1 MSKQSDGKNR
11 RGKKISGKNP
21 GHLAP
26 TQEQEIIDQMNQGL
40 GEQVPFQ
47 VMPEPSYLDRTKPD
61 RDRFQQRIKP
71 MINKDHIKD
80 LLRRGGNF
88 FGGLTADG
96 TMGML
101 RAGGD
106 CALPNILQGV
116 RISGTAGSFNQVPA
130 NGVTL
135 HVPMASLP
143 IGIGEPRWRPGRDKP
158 GSGGGGPDASDDPSD
173 LVFVDISWEELAEML
188 ALLFDLP
195 FLDPKEADK
204 IMTYRL
210 RIKGIKKTGPQARL
224 DKEATYKARLERFR
238 AIYNARPEEFPGL
251 LIDDIPTVEQFP
263 YDSADQ
269 RFKRIEE
276 QWDPDSKAVVF
287 FEFDTSGSMGGE
299 PMAIARFYFLLNL
312 IWLRARYGEVEVV
325 LIPHNATAFR
335 VTTEQEF
342 FTIDAGG
349 GTVFSPAHELAME
362 IRLREYPSS
371 SHNAYAFHATDGY
384 NFEPPA
390 QLAEVIDRMLS
401 PSGGNFNFFGY
412 LEIDPY
418 GWDSGS
424 STWGMQAIEQLSS
437 DGRDRTGS
445 ARVHS
450 IDDVPEAMRQIVAK
464 DQTPAES

>member
-21 GHLAP
+21 GRLQP
-26 TQEQEIIDQMNQGL
+26 TREQEIIDQMNEGL
-40 GEQVPFQ
+40 GAQVPFQ

-71 MINKDHIKD
+71 HITKDHIKD
-80 LLRRGGNF
+80 LLRRGGDF
-88 FGGLTADG
+88 FQGLTTDG
-96 TMGML
+96 TIAFN
-101 RAGGD
+101 RVGGD
-106 CALPNILQGV
+106 DALPTLLQGV
-116 RISGTAGSFNQVPA
+116 RIAGNSLPMNWVPES
-130 NGVTL
+130 GVTL
-135 HVPMASLP
+135 AVPMASLP

-158 GSGGGGPDASDDPSD
+158 GAGGGGPDASDDPSD
-173 LVFVDISWEELAEML
+173 LVFLDVSWEELAEML

-204 IMTYRL
+204 ILTYRM

-224 DKEATYKARLERFR
+224 DLPATYKARLERFR

-251 LIDDIPTVEQFP
+251 SIDDIPTVDQFP
-263 YDSADQ
+263 YDSADR

-276 QWDPDSKAVVF
+276 EWDPDSKAVVF

-312 IWLRARYGEVEVV
+312 IWLRARYGEVDVV
-325 LIPHNATAFR
+325 LIPHNAQAFR
-335 VTTEQEF
+335 VTTEKEF

-349 GTVFSPAHELAME
+349 GTIFSPAHELAME

-371 SHNAYAFHATDGY
+371 SHNAYAFHATDGF
-384 NFEPPA
+384 NFEDPSF
-390 QLAEVIDRMLS
+390 LAEVIERMLA
-401 PSGGNFNFFGY
+401 PGGGNFNFFGY

-418 GWDSGS
+418 GYGS
-424 STWGMQAIEQLSS
+424 YTTGGMQAILQLSA
-437 DGRDRTGS
+437 DALNRTG
-445 ARVHS
+445 AAKVHS
-450 IDDVPEAMRQIVAK
+450 IDEVPDAMRAIVAK
-464 DQTPAES
+464 DQTPGSGS